1 MSKIE
6 ELSEIYDDEYRPK
19 RTIEELESFITGF
32 ENLNDLID
40 YIVKYD
46 DSKIIFQSLNMLI
59 VESGDKLEKVCFV
72 GSVDRYFI
80 TSRDQYERSK
90 V

>member
-1 MSKIE
+1 MV
-6 ELSEIYDDEYRPK
+6 Y
-19 RTIEELESFITGF
+19 F

-40 YIVKYD
+40 YIVTYT
-46 DSKIIFQSLNMLI
+46 DSKIIFQSLNMII

-72 GSVDRYFI
+72 GSVDGYYI
-80 TSRDQYERSK
+80 TSWDYYERSK

>member
-1 MSKIE
+1 MI
-6 ELSEIYDDEYRPK
+6 D
-19 RTIEELESFITGF
+19 F

-40 YIVKYD
+40 YIVKSE

-72 GSVDRYFI
+72 GSGDGYYI